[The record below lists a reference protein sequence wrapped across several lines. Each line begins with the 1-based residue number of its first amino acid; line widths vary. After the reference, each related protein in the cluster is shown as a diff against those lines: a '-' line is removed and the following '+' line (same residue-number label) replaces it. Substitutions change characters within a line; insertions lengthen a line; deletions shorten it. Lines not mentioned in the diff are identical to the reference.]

1 MKQNPKMAGS
11 NLIDC
16 IPQHGPCPNKC
27 DQCFYVGQGLPN
39 LKPVENARSNSLCE
53 TGSSRMN
60 AGVVHNNW
68 FYAGDE
74 PVVPTLEEVKG
85 KIVRVNSG
93 NDSNNQKELVLETT
107 RQYPRRFYNTSVPD
121 LDFGEEP
128 VVLTINPRQD
138 DCWTAV
144 DDPGDLMFVR
154 FRANTWNLSMAYDA
168 IKHYCYE
175 RDVPLVM
182 TFMRYYDKE
191 GIQASGYEF
200 RKHIDHSYWDIT
212 QEGFDSVMDALLPVR
227 LLYTCGTPENPY
239 CRDCGVCET
248 LYWRYMCIDGRVD
261 ELLED

>member
-1 MKQNPKMAGS
+1 MKQNPKMVGS
-11 NLIDC
+11 NLVDC
-16 IPQHGPCPNKC
+16 VPQHGPCPNNC
-27 DQCFYVGQGLPN
+27 DQCFY
-39 LKPVENARSNSLCE
+39 
-53 TGSSRMN
+53 
-60 AGVVHNNW
+60 NNW

-121 LDFGEEP
+121 LDFEDEP

-144 DDPGDLMFVR
+144 DDPRGLMSVR
-154 FRANTWNLSMAYDA
+154 FRANTWNLGMAHDA

-175 RDVPLVM
+175 RNVPLVM

-200 RKHIDHSYWDIT
+200 RKHIDHDYWDIT
-212 QEGFDSVMDALLPVR
+212 QEGFDSVMNALLPAR
-227 LLYTCGTPENPY
+227 LLFTCGTPENSY

-248 LYWRYMCIDGRVD
+248 LYWRYMCNERRAG
-261 ELLED
+261 ELLEDMKNGRS